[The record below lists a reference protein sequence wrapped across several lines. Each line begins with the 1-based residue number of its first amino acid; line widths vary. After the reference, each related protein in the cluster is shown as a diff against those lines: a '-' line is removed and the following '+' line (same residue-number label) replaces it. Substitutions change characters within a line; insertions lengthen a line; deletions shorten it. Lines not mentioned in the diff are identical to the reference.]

1 MYYVFKRKY
10 LAFQSCDF
18 TCYMKNCYV
27 LYRDNRLNVAIV
39 GSGNITTGLFGLAYP
54 MKFIRVWTLFNTVD
68 NKSISY
74 RVDSCKLLLT

>member
-54 MKFIRVWTLFNTVD
+54 MKFIPEAG
-68 NKSISY
+68 
-74 RVDSCKLLLT
+74 CAH

>member
-27 LYRDNRLNVAIV
+27 LYRDNRLNVVIV
-39 GSGNITTGLFGLAYP
+39 GSGNITTGLFGLAYQ
-54 MKFIRVWTLFNTVD
+54 MKFIPEAGCAHY
-68 NKSISY
+68 I
-74 RVDSCKLLLT
+74 